1 MGTFQTAL
9 SALKA
14 ASTAIDAVG
23 NNLANINTTGFKRS
37 DVAFQDMINSVG
49 SSANQHTGAGVG
61 MPSVNKQFSQGSVAN
76 TGNALDAAVQGNGM
90 FVIKPGPLASAP
102 GAALQYTRDGRFHVS
117 SSGLLVTTN
126 GARVQGWNAD
136 PSTGTI
142 DSSSAV
148 TDLAIPAGTVVPP
161 VATTSLD
168 ISANFDAAAAEGKS
182 LSIPLQLF
190 DSLGGGHQ
198 FTLKATKSATANTW
212 DLTLSTTDPS
222 VQDGDDLTSKLSA
235 DSLSFVNGILDPATA
250 SAITISGIQFTTE
263 SGIADLPDVSWNVW
277 KTAPA
282 GTPPTGG
289 VSGLTQFSQPSAISL
304 LSQNGSPA
312 GTLSDVRIGE
322 NGSVM
327 ATFTNGLERQI
338 GQIALALVQNPDS
351 LLDVGGNAFRAT
363 NGTSVLPPSHPG
375 LGAGG
380 MVVGQALESSNVD
393 IAQEFTNLITYQRSY
408 QANSR
413 VITTIDQLTM
423 ETLNLKQ

>member
-14 ASTAIDAVG
+14 SSTAIDAVG

-49 SSANQHTGAGVG
+49 GSADQQTGVG
-61 MPSVNKQFSQGSVAN
+61 VGLPSVNRQFSQGSVAN
-76 TGNALDAAVQGNGM
+76 TGNALDAAIQGNGM
-90 FVIKPGPLASAP
+90 FVLKPGLLSSAP
-102 GAALQYTRDGRFHVS
+102 GSALQYTRDGSFHVS
-117 SSGLLVTTN
+117 SSGLLVTN
-126 GARVQGWNAD
+126 GGARVQGWNAD
-136 PSTGTI
+136 PATGTV
-142 DSSSAV
+142 DTTGAV
-148 TDLAIPAGTVVPP
+148 TDIAIPAGTVVPP

-168 ISANFDAAAAEGKS
+168 ISANMDAASAQGKS
-182 LSIPLQLF
+182 LSIPLQFF

-198 FTLKATKSATANTW
+198 FTLKATKSATANSW
-212 DLTLSTTDPS
+212 DLTLSTTDPT
-222 VQDGDDLTSKLSA
+222 VQGGADLTSTLSVK
-235 DSLSFVNGILDPATA
+235 SLAFVNGVLDPATA
-250 SAITISGIQFTTE
+250 ANIKISGIKFTPA
-263 SGIADLPDVSWNVW
+263 SGISDLPDVSWNVW
-277 KTAPA
+277 KTAPT

-289 VSGLTQFSQPSAISL
+289 VSGLTQFSQPSAVSL
-304 LSQNGSPA
+304 LNQNGSPA
-312 GTLSDVRIGE
+312 GTLSDVRIGP

-338 GQIALALVQNPDS
+338 GQLSLALVQNPDS

-363 NGTSVLPPSHPG
+363 TDTSVLPPAAPG

-380 MVVGQALESSNVD
+380 LIVGQSLESSNVD

-408 QANSR
+408 QASSK

-423 ETLNLKQ
+423 DTLNLKQ